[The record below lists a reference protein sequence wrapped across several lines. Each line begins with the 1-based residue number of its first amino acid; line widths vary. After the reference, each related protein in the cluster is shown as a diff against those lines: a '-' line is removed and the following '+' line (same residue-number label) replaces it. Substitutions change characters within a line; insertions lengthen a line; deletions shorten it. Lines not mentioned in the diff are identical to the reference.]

1 MPPLHIMGYNVIRNQ
16 KKTTEVG
23 SCLHEP
29 IMYTFTGILQ
39 QLTNFEVHA
48 QQLWQRTILREFK
61 AKGLSLGSYKGLP

>member
-1 MPPLHIMGYNVIRNQ
+1 MPPLHDVGFNVINNQ
-16 KKTTEVG
+16 NKTTEVG

-48 QQLWQRTILREFK
+48 QQLDSVLYSENLK
-61 AKGLSLGSYKGLP
+61 